1 MNYKKFALM
10 LVSSFILMY
19 FVMFLNMNSINDYHS
34 SLTRIYMT
42 ILMVSPMAVLMLIM
56 MPKMYDNK
64 KINKIVI
71 LLSVVFFTGSLTALR
86 QQAAV
91 DDSQY
96 LKAMIP
102 HHSSAIMTSK
112 NANIRDPEVRKLADS
127 IIASQQREIDEM
139 NIILER
145 LSR

>member
-1 MNYKKFALM
+1 MNYKKFAVM
-10 LVSSFILMY
+10 LLCSFILMY
-19 FVMFLNMNSINDYHS
+19 FVMYLNMNNINDYYT

-42 ILMVSPMAVLMLIM
+42 ILMVSPMAVLMLIT

-64 KINKIVI
+64 KINKIIV
-71 LLSVVFFTGSLTALR
+71 LLSVLFFAGSLTALR

-91 DDSQY
+91 NDSQY
-96 LKAMIP
+96 LRAMIP

-127 IIASQQREIDEM
+127 IIASQQREINEM
-139 NIILER
+139 NSILQR

>member
-10 LVSSFILMY
+10 LLCSFILMY
-19 FVMFLNMNSINDYHS
+19 FVMYLNMNNINDYYT

-42 ILMVSPMAVLMLIM
+42 ILMVSPMAVLMLIT

-64 KINKIVI
+64 KINKII
-71 LLSVVFFTGSLTALR
+71 LLLSVLFFAGFLTALR

-91 DDSQY
+91 NDSQY
-96 LKAMIP
+96 LRAMIP

-127 IIASQQREIDEM
+127 IIASQQREINEM
-139 NIILER
+139 NSILQR

>member
-1 MNYKKFALM
+1 
-10 LVSSFILMY
+10 
-19 FVMFLNMNSINDYHS
+19 
-34 SLTRIYMT
+34 MT

>member
-10 LVSSFILMY
+10 LLCSFIIMY
-19 FVMFLNMNSINDYHS
+19 FVMFLNMNNIQDYYT

-42 ILMVSPMAVLMLIM
+42 TLMVSPMAVPMLIM

-64 KINKIVI
+64 KINKII
-71 LLSVVFFTGSLTALR
+71 IFLSVIFFTGSLTAVR
-86 QQAAV
+86 KQTAV
-91 DDSQY
+91 NDAQY

-102 HHSSAIMTSK
+102 HHSSAIMTSRS
-112 NANIRDPEVRKLADS
+112 ANIKDPEVRKLADI

-139 NIILER
+139 NSILER